1 MRRPSPQ
8 VILVLRLVFSG
19 VLLWVLIT
27 KIGANWSEAIPDPTS
42 GTIAWLLGAFV
53 LTVAGIALSALRWSA
68 VLEAL
73 DVRAPFRRLL
83 VLYLAG
89 QFMSNVLP
97 STIGGDAL
105 RVSRL
110 SRDTGDPPTV
120 FASVVLERLTGWI
133 VLPIITL
140 TGLVINPGLRDLG
153 RASMLA
159 TIVAVATLILLVVV
173 ILLTLRGR
181 NLDTPLTHSVGWRRF
196 TSAVRLGIHSLS
208 RQPGSIV
215 RILAT
220 GFLYQL
226 LMIGS
231 ALTAARALNL
241 PAGVGPTALLAF
253 VPAVLIAQVLPISIS
268 GLGVREGLFVL
279 FLNPLGI
286 PRSQA
291 IALGLLLY
299 LLMLGASLLGAP
311 AFAVDGGRKRR
322 QEAEPT

>member
-8 VILVLRLVFSG
+8 VTLALRLVFSG
-19 VLLWVLIT
+19 VLLWVLVS

-42 GTIAWLLGAFV
+42 RTITWLVIAFV
-53 LTVAGIALSALRWSA
+53 LTVGGVALSALRWST
-68 VLEAL
+68 VLVAL
-73 DVRAPFRRLL
+73 DIRAPFRRLL
-83 VLYLAG
+83 LLYFAG
-89 QFMSNVLP
+89 QFMSNILP

-105 RVSRL
+105 RVTRL
-110 SRDTGDPPTV
+110 SRETGDSPTV
-120 FASVVLERLTGWI
+120 FASVVIERLTGWI

-140 TGLVINPGLRDLG
+140 TGLVINPGLRELG
-153 RASMLA
+153 RASTLA
-159 TIVAVATLILLVVV
+159 AGVAIATLVLFVVV
-173 ILLTLRGR
+173 LFLTVRGEGER
-181 NLDTPLTHSVGWRRF
+181 PGRPTHTAGWRRF
-196 TSAVRLGIHSLS
+196 SSAARLGLHRLV
-208 RQPGSIV
+208 REPAAIV

-226 LMIGS
+226 LMIGA

-241 PAGVGPTALLAF
+241 PAGAGPTALLAF

-311 AFAVDGGRKRR
+311 AFAVGGGARTD
-322 QEAEPT
+322 ENPP